1 MAFPEIRE
9 NVRTPVEAGSNHFEE
24 SIASEGLDDELVRQ
38 LARLLEMDSERRQ
51 VGVRTNDNTNRR
63 QRAHL
68 VIARL
73 CFEAGLSDQAESEA
87 RAALGFAAGDEAASM
102 LLAAIHHQRGE
113 LGAAIRLH
121 KEMAP
126 RGPIEPSAL
135 AELGR
140 LFESSLH
147 PDQTAI
153 RPATINAEPASTP
166 GGMSDLE
173 HAFRLSFT
181 GNLQQAL
188 RVVDR
193 VAQRARTEARGLY
206 KLAILERA
214 FLLEQAHDIRGAI
227 LTLER
232 LADEPGLASDV
243 ERLLCLSMLYER
255 EGTVERIRR
264 ALRAVRHAYVVTR
277 RPTLLRRIA
286 RLVGKLGHAQ
296 LADAFEARYFDVFQQ
311 RLHALTLRETVGALR
326 HVYIPPDGL
335 SRLPFDPRA
344 IAHLAARHYDRKRL
358 DHQRRVAILALW
370 TGDDTRAESL
380 FEQLET
386 QGQTTPIDLLYF
398 ADVLERRGDMTK
410 ALLMRQ
416 RAIAGLD
423 KLEAA
428 PLLRLCSTT
437 HVTNEEI
444 RGALKSRARIDEA
457 VRVLQQRHKVCP
469 DDTSTLQALARI
481 AAAGGDMEIAETHE
495 KHARMVKRRAELPR
509 HVVFAAAAFRHGGEV
524 RGIIHELW
532 VDSRRVNKGR
542 GGLDADDVLGSV
554 TSDLRARAVA
564 IFHAVRSFV
573 LARYPHRVVPGLDDR
588 RYFLRIT
595 KDDEPSSGDSAGL
608 PIAVAFASVMLG
620 FSVPTNMAF
629 SGALICDAHHVLT
642 IGKIGDVD
650 AKIEGAYERR
660 PCKIILPA
668 DNRDDVVFAE
678 RIPRKIADETVI
690 FARTFD
696 EVLERLGTMS
706 C

>member
-1 MAFPEIRE
+1 MPFPEARG
-9 NVRTPVEAGSNHFEE
+9 NVRTPAETASNHLEE
-24 SIASEGLDDELVRQ
+24 GLASEGLDDELVRQ
-38 LARLLEMDSERRQ
+38 LARLLEMDPERRQ
-51 VGVRTNDNTNRR
+51 VGVRTNDHIRR
-63 QRAHL
+63 RMEYHL
-68 VIARL
+68 ATASL
-73 CFEAGLSDQAESEA
+73 CFAAGLSDQAESEA
-87 RAALGFAAGDEAASM
+87 RAALSLGAGDEAASL
-102 LLAAIHHQRGE
+102 LLASIHHQRGE

-121 KEMAP
+121 MELAP
-126 RGPIEPSAL
+126 RGPVEPSAL

-147 PDQTAI
+147 PDQGMV
-153 RPATINAEPASTP
+153 RPPTLNIDPASTP
-166 GGMSDLE
+166 PGMSDLE
-173 HAFRLSFT
+173 HAFRLSFS

-193 VAQRARTEARGLY
+193 VAQRARTEARSLY

-227 LTLER
+227 ATLER
-232 LADEPGLASDV
+232 LADEPGLANDV

-286 RLVGKLGHAQ
+286 RLVGKLGHVQ
-296 LADAFEARYFDVFQQ
+296 LADAFEARYFDVFQ
-311 RLHALTLRETVGALR
+311 RRMHALTLRETVGALR
-326 HVYIPPDGL
+326 HVYIPPEGL
-335 SRLPFDPRA
+335 SLLPFNQKAVQRR
-344 IAHLAARHYDRKRL
+344 AARHDDCKRP
-358 DHQRRVAILALW
+358 DHQRRVAILAVW

-380 FEQLET
+380 FGQLEA
-386 QGQTTPIDLLYF
+386 QGQTTPIDRLYF
-398 ADVLERRGDMTK
+398 ADVLERRGDPVQALVMRKK
-410 ALLMRQ
+410 AL
-416 RAIAGLD
+416 GNLD

-428 PLLRLCSTT
+428 PLVRLCNGGP
-437 HVTNEEI
+437 VTAEDI
-444 RGALKSRARIDEA
+444 RGALGDGARINEA
-457 VRVLQQRHKVCP
+457 IRVLQTKHKVCP
-469 DDTSTLQALARI
+469 DDAPTLEALARI
-481 AAAGGDMEIAETHE
+481 VAAGGDMENANLHE
-495 KHARMVKRRAELPR
+495 KHARMVTQRAELPR
-509 HVVFAAAAFRHGGEV
+509 HVVLAAAAFRRGGEV

-542 GGLDADDVLGSV
+542 GGLDANDVLGSV
-554 TSDLRARAVA
+554 TSDLRMRAVA

-573 LARYPHRVVPGLDDR
+573 LARYPHRVIEDLDDR

-620 FSVPTNMAF
+620 FSTPKNLAF

-660 PCKIILPA
+660 PCRIVLPA
-668 DNRDDVVFAE
+668 DNRDDVGFAE
-678 RIPRKIADETVI
+678 RIPRKIANEMVI
-690 FARTFD
+690 FARSFD
-696 EVLERLGTMS
+696 EVLERIGTK
-706 C
+706 